1 MVFLYTLSWT
11 VSDMEWI
18 SVKDRL
24 PEEPL
29 QTIIVSNR
37 KQVCIAVYSIVYDE
51 FGVMCGKGE
60 RFGVTHWMP
69 LPSLPEE

>member
-1 MVFLYTLSWT
+1 
-11 VSDMEWI
+11 MEWI

-37 KQVCIAVYSIVYDE
+37 KKVCIAVYSIVNIVVIAYYRLN
-51 FGVMCGKGE
+51 GE
-60 RFGVTHWMP
+60 WYCSEYESLPWKITHWMP

>member
-1 MVFLYTLSWT
+1 M
-11 VSDMEWI
+11 SDMEWI

-51 FGVMCGKGE
+51 FGVM
-60 RFGVTHWMP
+60 
-69 LPSLPEE
+69 

>member
-1 MVFLYTLSWT
+1 MR
-11 VSDMEWI
+11 WI

-37 KQVCIAVYSIVYDE
+37 KKVCIAVYSIVDDE
-51 FGVMCGKGE
+51 FGVMCGKG
-60 RFGVTHWMP
+60 
-69 LPSLPEE
+69 

>member
-1 MVFLYTLSWT
+1 MNNV
-11 VSDMEWI
+11 EWI

-37 KQVCIAVYSIVYDE
+37 KKVCIAVYSTVYDE

-60 RFGVTHWMP
+60 RFGVTH
-69 LPSLPEE
+69 